1 MERRERCPWGR
12 GHWSRRSSERGRR
25 GRWGRGGCWKS
36 SDLEK
41 ENSQSESK
49 NHVTAVETGARSSR
63 CPLPVSGL
71 VDRGDGGCGGCG
83 VAGVCVSAGEVCVS
97 PGVMCVCVC
106 SSSSAV
112 ARRVCPRE
120 RATASGRRPSES
132 GIPRAELF
140 QPYRSS
146 AALWW
151 PRAHAHIWN
160 THRTPET
167 IRTVGPGPRLRLPLM
182 TQVTPD
188 QSEHREFSF
197 VCVGLPAACR
207 RSGRCS
213 EDPLPVPDP
222 DCRC

>member
-1 MERRERCPWGR
+1 M
-12 GHWSRRSSERGRR
+12 
-25 GRWGRGGCWKS
+25 
-36 SDLEK
+36 
-41 ENSQSESK
+41 
-49 NHVTAVETGARSSR
+49 
-63 CPLPVSGL
+63 SGL
-71 VDRGDGGCGGCG
+71 VDRGDGGSGGCG
-83 VAGVCVSAGEVCVS
+83 VAGVSAGEVCVS

-160 THRTPET
+160 THRTRET
-167 IRTVGPGPRLRLPLM
+167 IRTVGPGLGLRLPWHHS
-182 TQVTPD
+182 D

-207 RSGRCS
+207 RSGRYS